1 MAPVT
6 TTRAHRSREPISR
19 RYTIRF
25 FHGTSA
31 QNLNDILQR
40 GIQPRG
46 EAVGNW
52 PDLPSAPDHVYLTT
66 AYPLWYA
73 YSSIDATAYAMDM
86 ALLLEVETDGLGEGK
101 FYPMRISCAS
111 THIFAR

>member
-1 MAPVT
+1 MRV
-6 TTRAHRSREPISR
+6 
-19 RYTIRF
+19 

-31 QNLNDILQR
+31 QHLGDILQR

-46 EAVGNW
+46 KAVGNW